1 LIFGVLNISVMIGA
15 ATGPLMMGYLFDV
28 TNSYQ
33 MAFLLCAA
41 ISFIGMMLAAVLR
54 TMKS

>member
-15 ATGPLMMGYLFDV
+15 AMGPLMTGYLFDV

-33 MAFLLCAA
+33 TAFLLCAF
-41 ISFIGMMLAAVLR
+41 ISFIGILLAVFLR
-54 TMKS
+54 MMKS